1 MQTCHYGVKKSAP
14 ARMKMQR
21 RSRLFLWVLIDFDD
35 CSARQLT
42 AINDHKGYK

>member
-1 MQTCHYGVKKSAP
+1 MQTCLYGVKKSAP

-35 CSARQLT
+35 CLARQLT

>member
-1 MQTCHYGVKKSAP
+1 
-14 ARMKMQR
+14 
-21 RSRLFLWVLIDFDD
+21 LWVLIDFDD